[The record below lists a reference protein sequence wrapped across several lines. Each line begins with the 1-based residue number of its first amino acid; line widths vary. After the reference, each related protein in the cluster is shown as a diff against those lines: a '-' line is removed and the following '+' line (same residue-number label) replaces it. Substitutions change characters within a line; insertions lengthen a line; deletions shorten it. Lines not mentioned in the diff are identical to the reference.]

1 MSHLPTA
8 SFALHLPPDEL
19 LRCPKCAADTHSGL
33 QPQQQRCLGCG
44 TQFFDLGGMPA
55 WFCNGFEQKSRWNNL
70 LSHSLQ
76 SVVQNLALHRQLGQQ
91 VDLLP
96 ATRERLNTIEAGLVQ
111 LMTSISQ
118 VFSQAGLSPQHNPD
132 APAPQ
137 GNGLMHYFELVLRDW
152 AWEAAAADATESE
165 NEAAWRR
172 VETALVAS
180 GGTASLGK
188 VLVLGAGAGRL
199 SWDLHRHCRP
209 DLSLAVD
216 FNPLLTYIAHHL
228 VNHRAH
234 LSLTELY
241 ANPQW
246 GLPQQKLWH
255 LQAPDTDKN
264 KGWHVMAADAWNLP
278 LAAGQFDLVL
288 TPWFV
293 DVSGRDIRQLIATV
307 SRLLKPGGRWLNTGP
322 LLYNGVPPEAQ
333 YSHGEI
339 IELVRLG
346 GFSMAHQSFEQVN
359 FLQSPLS
366 TQTRTEQVWTFAAL
380 APERLE
386 GGARAASMPA
396 WLLLPHLPIPLG
408 EPLDTQNQPV
418 LEHLVSLIDGTTCLH
433 DLAAH
438 MAENLGSQQEALLLA
453 KQIFAQMLSS
463 AH

>member
-1 MSHLPTA
+1 
-8 SFALHLPPDEL
+8 
-19 LRCPKCAADTHSGL
+19 
-33 QPQQQRCLGCG
+33 
-44 TQFFDLGGMPA
+44 MPA

-76 SVVQNLALHRQLGQQ
+76 SVAQNLALHRQLGQQ

-96 ATRERLNTIEAGLVQ
+96 ATRERLNAIEAGLIQ
-111 LMTSISQ
+111 LMTAISQ

-165 NEAAWRR
+165 NQAAWRR
-172 VETALVAS
+172 VETALLAS

-199 SWDLHRHCRP
+199 SWDLHRHCQP

-228 VNHRAH
+228 VHHRAQ
-234 LSLTELY
+234 LAFTEVY

-246 GLPQQKLWH
+246 GLPQQRMWP
-255 LQAPDTDKN
+255 LQAPDTHKN
-264 KGWHVMAADAWNLP
+264 KGWYVMAADAWNLP

-288 TPWFV
+288 TPWFI
-293 DVSGRDIRQLIATV
+293 DVSGRDVRQLMASV

-322 LLYNGVPPEAQ
+322 LLYNGVPPQAH

-339 IELVRLG
+339 IELLRLG
-346 GFSMAHQSFEQVN
+346 GFTLAHQSFEQVN
-359 FLQSPLS
+359 FLTSPLS

-380 APERLE
+380 APEQLE
-386 GGARAASMPA
+386 GGARADAIPA

-408 EPLDTQNQPV
+408 EPLDTQDQPV
-418 LEHLVSLIDGTTCLH
+418 LEHLVGLIDGRRSLQ
-433 DLAAH
+433 DLAAQ
-438 MAENLGSQQEALLLA
+438 MAVNLGSEQEALALA
-453 KQIFAQMLSS
+453 QQIFAQMLGL
-463 AH
+463 ALPE